1 MGRAPAQGRS
11 VGFWLTVG
19 VVGLATL
26 GAALTGMPA
35 LAALPILGAGV
46 VAFLLRAPLRIPTL
60 TLLFLGLV
68 LDNPADIGPWQS
80 PLFPLGELLLTQ
92 LKKLIPIDALVV
104 TGMDAALGVLLLL
117 HFHRRLKGEPVDSH
131 PYVPVPRA
139 LIASCLLAIGA
150 VIFAWLFGLATGGDF
165 KWSLWQLMQ
174 MLHMPYVTLA
184 FAILLPGPK
193 VAQTL
198 GGIYVAAAVIK
209 AVIVIVL
216 SRIYTDA
223 DFLTSHQDSILFA
236 TGSVYLAIQLLER
249 PKVKV
254 LMLNL
259 LIQPVIFLGMH
270 FNDRRLVWVQLALAL
285 AVSFLITDWSWIK
298 FRLARLGLACVPLMI
313 MYVAVGWNTSGTGV
327 FKPVG
332 TLKSMADS
340 KTDDSTL
347 WRDIENF
354 NLHDTLSGNPIT
366 GTGLGHA
373 FNEVIALPDVTSV
386 YPLEPYVPHNSMLGL
401 WAYTGYIGFTTWW
414 MLLVLMS
421 YFALRGYR
429 HTRDPAYRTATMLT
443 PAVLLIYMV
452 QAYGDIGLGVWHALL
467 IVGSSA
473 VVSAKIAVSEGALV
487 EPSVYAQQAAAAEEM
502 PPGPKVRAEERP
514 RSTHKRLG
522 PLTPL
527 E

>member
-1 MGRAPAQGRS
+1 
-11 VGFWLTVG
+11 
-19 VVGLATL
+19 
-26 GAALTGMPA
+26 
-35 LAALPILGAGV
+35 
-46 VAFLLRAPLRIPTL
+46 
-60 TLLFLGLV
+60 
-68 LDNPADIGPWQS
+68 
-80 PLFPLGELLLTQ
+80 
-92 LKKLIPIDALVV
+92 
-104 TGMDAALGVLLLL
+104 
-117 HFHRRLKGEPVDSH
+117 
-131 PYVPVPRA
+131 
-139 LIASCLLAIGA
+139 
-150 VIFAWLFGLATGGDF
+150 
-165 KWSLWQLMQ
+165 
-174 MLHMPYVTLA
+174 
-184 FAILLPGPK
+184 
-193 VAQTL
+193 
-198 GGIYVAAAVIK
+198 
-209 AVIVIVL
+209 
-216 SRIYTDA
+216 DA

-386 YPLEPYVPHNSMLGL
+386 YPLEPYVPHNSIRDL
-401 WAYTGYIGFTTWW
+401 WAYTVYIGFATWW

-421 YFALRGYR
+421 YFALRGDR

-452 QAYGDIGLGVWHALL
+452 EAYGDIGLGVWHA
-467 IVGSSA
+467 
-473 VVSAKIAVSEGALV
+473 
-487 EPSVYAQQAAAAEEM
+487 
-502 PPGPKVRAEERP
+502 
-514 RSTHKRLG
+514 
-522 PLTPL
+522 
-527 E
+527 